1 MLQNVKYCEDV
12 SCGKL
17 LLPGERYLE
26 YKGRCFCHFACLQR
40 ATMLHFRIDEV
51 IRKNAPPHKESTTRI
66 GSDPLPPDYRGF
78 FFLRRALMIALRF
91 GNLCYHRFILAS
103 PFARGR
109 RD

>member
-51 IRKNAPPHKESTTRI
+51 IRKNAPPHKESITRI
-66 GSDPLPPDYRGF
+66 GSDPLPPDYRIGANIVLGLF
-78 FFLRRALMIALRF
+78 DNSVFAEVRAS
-91 GNLCYHRFILAS
+91 GV
-103 PFARGR
+103 
-109 RD
+109 